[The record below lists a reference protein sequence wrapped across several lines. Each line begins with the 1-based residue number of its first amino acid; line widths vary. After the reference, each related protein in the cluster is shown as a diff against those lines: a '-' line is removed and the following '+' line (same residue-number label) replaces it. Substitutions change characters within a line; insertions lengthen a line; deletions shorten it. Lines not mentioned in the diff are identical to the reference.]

1 MSEKPTYEEL
11 LKKVN
16 ELEKQAGDLDQLR
29 ADLEDEKKS
38 FEKSRARYQKL
49 LENLNVVLYT
59 LDLSARVVYVS
70 PNIKSIGG
78 YSQKEVTG
86 RLFTDFV
93 HPDDLSGRLEK
104 FREILSGKEVVS
116 EYRYLTKGGGYRWVM
131 TNAGLFYEQGRVAGI
146 HGMLVDITSRKKAEE
161 ERILLNQQIQRS
173 QMMESLGRL
182 AGGLAHEFNNLFQVL
197 QGNIELLEMGK
208 PLDHPDKKQL
218 ETISREIKR
227 GAGLIR
233 QLLLFSRGGQGQSG
247 RQILFLND
255 YLKNI
260 IDFLAQTI
268 LKRIEIRQDLD
279 PDIPAICAEPDML
292 AQVLVNLGTNAADA
306 TQDGGAITIKTR
318 KVVFDSQNLPD
329 RNLKPGI
336 YVLMKVSDTGSGIDE
351 KTLSHIFEPFFTTKE
366 IGRGTGLGLAVT
378 YGIVRDHGGTVVC
391 KSAVGKG
398 TAFYVYW
405 PADSNAGPGD

>member
-1 MSEKPTYEEL
+1 
-11 LKKVN
+11 
-16 ELEKQAGDLDQLR
+16 
-29 ADLEDEKKS
+29 
-38 FEKSRARYQKL
+38 
-49 LENLNVVLYT
+49 
-59 LDLSARVVYVS
+59 
-70 PNIKSIGG
+70 
-78 YSQKEVTG
+78 
-86 RLFTDFV
+86 
-93 HPDDLSGRLEK
+93 
-104 FREILSGKEVVS
+104 
-116 EYRYLTKGGGYRWVM
+116 
-131 TNAGLFYEQGRVAGI
+131 
-146 HGMLVDITSRKKAEE
+146 MLVDITSRKKAEE
-161 ERILLNQQIQRS
+161 ERVLLNQQIQRS